1 MVRRVSETEAGYR
14 AFPAALKPEFF
25 PRWRLIMDYEE
36 LKAREARVMCQTY
49 GRYPLAIA
57 SAKKT
62 TLIDSTGKAYV
73 DLLAGISVCNLGHS
87 HPEIVDV
94 MRTQAEKLVHVSN
107 LFYQEEQVILAEK
120 LLPLTGM
127 DRVFFCNSGAEAN
140 EGAIKLVR
148 RYMQEIRGREAYE
161 IISLERSFH
170 GRTLATLTATGQ
182 DKIKQG
188 FGPFPPGFVTVPFDD
203 LAALKKTIT
212 SRTAAVIVEVIQGEG
227 GIRPL
232 SDDYLR
238 QVRALCDENDILLV
252 VDEIQSGMGRTGR
265 FWAHEQSGIRPDIFT
280 AAKALANGLPM
291 GAVFCTNE
299 VAKAFGPGSH
309 GTTFGGGAFVA
320 AVATRVLEVMERE
333 NLVERS
339 RELGAWM
346 LKACRELKTAMPDK
360 IVEVRGRGLMIGIE
374 LAFPGRSVWQELLEA
389 GFVLNLTQERVLRLL
404 PPLVITREELQG
416 FLDQLQAILASR

>member
-1 MVRRVSETEAGYR
+1 
-14 AFPAALKPEFF
+14 
-25 PRWRLIMDYEE
+25 MDYEE
-36 LKAREARVMCQTY
+36 LKEREARVMCQTY
-49 GRYPLAIA
+49 GRYPLAVK
-57 SAKKT
+57 SAKGT
-62 TLIDSTGKAYV
+62 TLIDFNDKRYL

-94 MRTQAEKLVHVSN
+94 MRAQAEKLVHVSN
-107 LFYQEEQVILAEK
+107 LFYQQEQVILAEK

-203 LAALKKTIT
+203 LVALKKAIT
-212 SRTAAVIVEVIQGEG
+212 PRTAAVIVEVIQGEG

-238 QVRALCDENDILLV
+238 QLRALCDQEDILLV

-265 FWAHEQSGIRPDIFT
+265 FWAHEQAGIKPDIFT

-291 GAVFCTNE
+291 GAVFCTEE

-320 AVATRVLEVMERE
+320 AVATRVLEIMERDQ
-333 NLVERS
+333 LVERA

-346 LKACRELKTAMPDK
+346 LDECTALQKAMPEK
-360 IVEVRGRGLMIGIE
+360 ITEIRGRGLMIGIE
-374 LAFPGRSVWQELLEA
+374 LAFPGHSVWEKLLEE
-389 GFVLNLTQERVLRLL
+389 GFVLNLTQDRVLRLL
-404 PPLVITREELQG
+404 PPLVITREELQR
-416 FLDQLQAILASR
+416 FLNRLQQILASS